1 MQLALARQAGPVD
14 LLSVGL
20 LHVAALLAVLVVRG
34 EPAPVGATA
43 PITARLIEAPA
54 PAPAPAATPRPR
66 TAAPLAM
73 RTPPRPPK
81 PHAPAPQPPPRPPLA
96 KADKPLLATT
106 APAAIR
112 EAAVTPTTARA
123 QPAPKPVPVRPA
135 VEAPPAPVATRESVE
150 PPSQPSPPVT
160 STSNANATTTP
171 ATSASQATAP
181 TAARRRATGSAGS
194 PSDNRAY
201 FASLLQRLERFK
213 VYPAALRKEKI
224 EGRVVLKF
232 TIDAQGAVVA
242 AAIQDSSGHTALD
255 RAAEEMLARAA
266 PLPAIPASMGKTSL
280 TLSVPVEYSLL
291 TER

>member
-1 MQLALARQAGPVD
+1 MQLALPRQAGPID
-14 LLSVGL
+14 LLGVVL
-20 LHVAALLAVLVVRG
+20 FHVAALLVVLIVRG
-34 EPAPVGATA
+34 EPTPVGATA
-43 PITARLIEAPA
+43 PIMARLIEAPA
-54 PAPAPAATPRPR
+54 VAPAPAATPRPR
-66 TAAPLAM
+66 RAAPLAM

-81 PHAPAPQPPPRPPLA
+81 PRAPAPQPSPRPPLA

-106 APAAIR
+106 APAATR
-112 EAAVTPTTARA
+112 AAAVTPK
-123 QPAPKPVPVRPA
+123 PAPVRPA
-135 VEAPPAPVATRESVE
+135 VEALPAPVATRESVE
-150 PPSQPSPPVT
+150 PPSQPSAPPA
-160 STSNANATTTP
+160 STSNANATTSP
-171 ATSASQATAP
+171 AASASQATAP
-181 TAARRRATGSAGS
+181 TESPRRAAGSAGS

-201 FASLLQRLERFK
+201 FASLLQRLNRFK

-232 TIDAQGAVVA
+232 TIDVRGTIVT

-291 TER
+291 TDR